1 MINIKPFNQTKLFG
15 LDKYIQNLIYL
26 DQKKILPNKILISGQ
41 KGLGKSTLAYHFIN
55 YSLSKDEEFSYNQK
69 DFFIND
75 KNHSY
80 RTILNKSNLN
90 FHLIDIDLEK
100 KSIDLDQIRNLI
112 TSLNKSSFNNKPRFV
127 LIDNIEFLNVKSINA
142 LLKTLE
148 EPTLNVYFIL
158 INNNKRI
165 LQTLKSRCLN
175 FKISLTNEQCST
187 ISEKLLNQKLD
198 DVINKDLISYY
209 STPGNIYRLIKFA
222 NENDYNL
229 VDLKLEEFISILIK
243 DSHYKKNNATKL
255 FIYDLIELYFSK
267 LIFISKNI
275 FDKYSYFL
283 EKIANT
289 KKFNLDDEALFI
301 EFKEKILNG

>member
-301 EFKEKILNG
+301 EFQEKILNG

>member
-165 LQTLKSRCLN
+165 LQTLKSRCLD